1 MNDACI
7 LKNHGHSV
15 PLPLVAAQQSPS
27 KTEARVNIE
36 NRLSQMRQK
45 RGYSAAALAGK
56 VGVSRQT
63 IYAME
68 AGSYVPNT
76 LVALRLARVLEVPVE
91 EIFSLEESPLPASA
105 REVDLL
111 PGGQTVEP
119 GLPVQICQVDK
130 RTMGVSPTP
139 VAWYLPPADAVVID
153 SAEKASRQ
161 RKARVQLF
169 QEEEQFGNRLLMA
182 GCDPAMSVL
191 ARHLQRAHIE
201 LVLAHRNSSQAL
213 DLLQMG
219 CVHIAGSHLRDE
231 ATGESNLSQVRKLF
245 PRGVAVVIAFAVW
258 EEGIVVA
265 KGNPKAIREIADFA
279 RKGVSLVNRE
289 PGSGS
294 RSLVDSSLKRLGI
307 PSSKVNGYAHV
318 AQGHLPAAWQ
328 VRTGHADC
336 CVATRAAARV
346 FGLDFVPLVS
356 ERYDLVIRK
365 QHVALPAVQ
374 LLLDTLNRTALRREL
389 EGLGGYDISGAG
401 KQVA

>member
-1 MNDACI
+1 
-7 LKNHGHSV
+7 
-15 PLPLVAAQQSPS
+15 
-27 KTEARVNIE
+27 VNIE
-36 NRLSQMRQK
+36 NLLSQIRQK
-45 RGYSAAALAGK
+45 RGFSAAALASK

-76 LVALRLARVLEVPVE
+76 LVALRLARVLEVTVE
-91 EIFSLEESPLPASA
+91 ELFCLEAASPPPSFTK
-105 REVDLL
+105 EVDLL

-119 GLPVQICQVDK
+119 GLPVQICQVDR
-130 RTMGVSPTP
+130 RTVGVSPSP

-153 SAEKASRQ
+153 SAETGPGQ
-161 RKARVQLF
+161 RRARVQIF
-169 QEEEQFGNRLLMA
+169 QDTEQFGNRLLMA

-191 ARHLQRAHIE
+191 ARHLQKANIE

-213 DLLQMG
+213 ELVRNG

-231 ATGESNLSQVRKLF
+231 ATGESNLPHVRKLF
-245 PRGVAVVIAFAVW
+245 PRGTAVVFTFAVW

-265 KGNPKAIREIADFA
+265 KGNPKAIREIADLA
-279 RKGVSLVNRE
+279 RKGVVMVNRE

-294 RSLVDSSLKRLGI
+294 RSLLDSSLKRLGI
-307 PSSKVNGYAHV
+307 ASSKVKGYKQVAH
-318 AQGHLPAAWQ
+318 GHLPAAWQ
-328 VRTGHADC
+328 VRMGHADC

-365 QHVALPAVQ
+365 QHIALPAVQ
-374 LLLDTLNRTALRREL
+374 LLLDTLNRTAFRREL
-389 EGLGGYDISGAG
+389 EGLGGYDTSGAG

>member
-1 MNDACI
+1 M
-7 LKNHGHSV
+7 
-15 PLPLVAAQQSPS
+15 
-27 KTEARVNIE
+27 NIE
-36 NRLSQMRQK
+36 NSLSQIRQK
-45 RGYSAAALAGK
+45 RGYSAAALASK
-56 VGVSRQT
+56 VGVTRQT

-76 LVALRLARVLEVPVE
+76 VVALRLARVLEVPVE
-91 EIFSLEESPLPASA
+91 ELFHLEDASA
-105 REVDLL
+105 PRPSAKEVDLL

-119 GLPVQICQVDK
+119 GLPVQICRVDK

-153 SAEKASRQ
+153 SAERGPRA

-169 QEEEQFGNRLLMA
+169 QDEEQFGNRLLMA

-191 ARHLQRAHIE
+191 ARHLQKGNTE
-201 LVLAHRNSSQAL
+201 LVLAHRNSSEAL

-231 ATGESNLSQVRKLF
+231 ASGESNLPQVRKLF
-245 PRGVAVVIAFAVW
+245 PRSTAVVIAFAVW

-279 RKGVSLVNRE
+279 RKGVALVNRE

-294 RSLVDSSLKRLGI
+294 RSLLDSSLKRLGI
-307 PSSKVNGYAHV
+307 PSSKVKGYDQVAH
-318 AQGHLPAAWQ
+318 GHLPAAWQ
-328 VRTGHADC
+328 VRTGQADG

-365 QHVALPAVQ
+365 QHLAMPSVQ

-389 EGLGGYDISGAG
+389 EGLGGYDTSSSG

>member
-1 MNDACI
+1 
-7 LKNHGHSV
+7 
-15 PLPLVAAQQSPS
+15 
-27 KTEARVNIE
+27 VNIE
-36 NRLSQMRQK
+36 NHLSHIRQK

-76 LVALRLARVLEVPVE
+76 LVALRLARVFEVQVE
-91 EIFSLEESPLPASA
+91 ELFRLEDASPPPPTA

-111 PGGQTVEP
+111 PGGQAVEP
-119 GLPVQICQVDK
+119 GLPVQICPVDK

-139 VAWYLPPADAVVID
+139 VAWYLPPADGVVID
-153 SAEKASRQ
+153 SPEKVSRQ
-161 RKARVQLF
+161 RKTRVQPF
-169 QEEEQFGNRLLMA
+169 QDEEQFGNRLLLA

-191 ARHLQRAHIE
+191 ARHLQKANIE
-201 LVLAHRNSSQAL
+201 LILAHRNSSQAL
-213 DLLQMG
+213 DLLRTG
-219 CVHIAGSHLRDE
+219 CVHIGGSHLRDE
-231 ATGESNLSQVRKLF
+231 ATGESNLPQVRKLF
-245 PRGVAVVIAFAVW
+245 RRTAVVIAFALW

-265 KGNPKAIREIADFA
+265 KGNPKGIREIADFA
-279 RKGVSLVNRE
+279 RKGVCLVNRE

-307 PSSKVNGYAHV
+307 ASSKVKGYSQV
-318 AQGHLPAAWQ
+318 AYGHLPAAWQ

-346 FGLDFVPLVS
+346 FGLDFVPLLS

-365 QHVALPAVQ
+365 PHLALPAVQ
-374 LLLDTLNRTALRREL
+374 LLLDALNRNALRREL
-389 EGLGGYDISGAG
+389 EGLGGYDTSDTG

>member
-1 MNDACI
+1 
-7 LKNHGHSV
+7 
-15 PLPLVAAQQSPS
+15 
-27 KTEARVNIE
+27 VNIE
-36 NRLSQMRQK
+36 NLLSQIRHK
-45 RGYSAAALAGK
+45 RGYSAAGLASK

-91 EIFSLEESPLPASA
+91 ELFRLEDTSPPPSVT

-119 GLPVQICQVDK
+119 GLPVQICQVDR
-130 RTMGVSPTP
+130 RTVGVSPSP
-139 VAWYLPPADAVVID
+139 VAWYLPPADAVVIE
-153 SAEKASRQ
+153 SAEKGPDHR
-161 RKARVQLF
+161 RARVQMF
-169 QEEEQFGNRLLMA
+169 QDMEQFGNRLLMA

-191 ARHLQRAHIE
+191 ARHLQKANME
-201 LVLAHRNSSQAL
+201 LVLAHRNSSEAL
-213 DLLQMG
+213 ELLRNG

-231 ATGESNLSQVRKLF
+231 TTGESNLAQVRKLF
-245 PRGVAVVIAFAVW
+245 PRGTAVVFAFAVW

-265 KGNPKAIREIADFA
+265 KGNPKAVLEIADFA
-279 RKGVSLVNRE
+279 RKGVALVNRE

-294 RSLVDSSLKRLGI
+294 RSLLDSSLKRLGI
-307 PSSKVNGYAHV
+307 ASSKVKGYKQVAH
-318 AQGHLPAAWQ
+318 GHLPAAWQ

-365 QHVALPAVQ
+365 QHIALPAVQ
-374 LLLDTLNRTALRREL
+374 LLLDTLNRTAFRREL
-389 EGLGGYDISGAG
+389 EGLGGYDTSGAG
-401 KQVA
+401 KQMA

>member
-1 MNDACI
+1 
-7 LKNHGHSV
+7 
-15 PLPLVAAQQSPS
+15 
-27 KTEARVNIE
+27 VNIE
-36 NRLSQMRQK
+36 NLLSQIRQK
-45 RGYSAAALAGK
+45 RGFSAAALASK

-76 LVALRLARVLEVPVE
+76 LVALRLARVLEVTVE
-91 EIFSLEESPLPASA
+91 ELFCLEAASPPPSVTK
-105 REVDLL
+105 EVDLL

-119 GLPVQICQVDK
+119 GLPVQICQVDR
-130 RTMGVSPTP
+130 RTVGVSPSP

-153 SAEKASRQ
+153 SAEKGPAQ
-161 RKARVQLF
+161 RRARVQIF
-169 QEEEQFGNRLLMA
+169 QDTEQFGNRLLMA

-191 ARHLQRAHIE
+191 ARHLQKANIE

-213 DLLQMG
+213 QLLRNG

-231 ATGESNLSQVRKLF
+231 ATGESNLPQVRKLF
-245 PRGVAVVIAFAVW
+245 PRGTAVVFTFAVW

-265 KGNPKAIREIADFA
+265 KGNPKAIREIADLA
-279 RKGVSLVNRE
+279 RKGVVMVNRE

-294 RSLVDSSLKRLGI
+294 RSLLDSSLKRLGI
-307 PSSKVNGYAHV
+307 ASSKVKGYKQVAH
-318 AQGHLPAAWQ
+318 GHLPAAWQ

-365 QHVALPAVQ
+365 QHIALPAVQ
-374 LLLDTLNRTALRREL
+374 LLLDTLNRTAFRREL
-389 EGLGGYDISGAG
+389 EGLGGYDTSGAG
-401 KQVA
+401 TQVA

>member
-1 MNDACI
+1 M
-7 LKNHGHSV
+7 
-15 PLPLVAAQQSPS
+15 
-27 KTEARVNIE
+27 NIE
-36 NRLSQMRQK
+36 NRLSQIRQK
-45 RGYSAAALAGK
+45 RGHTAAALASK
-56 VGVSRQT
+56 IGVSRQT

-91 EIFSLEESPLPASA
+91 ELFCLEDASPRPPSTT
-105 REVDLL
+105 EVDVL

-130 RTMGVSPTP
+130 RAMGVFATP
-139 VAWYLPPADAVVID
+139 EAWNLPPADAVVID
-153 SAEKASRQ
+153 SAEKGPHQ
-161 RKARVQLF
+161 RRARVQLF

-191 ARHLQRAHIE
+191 ARHMQKANTE

-213 DLLQMG
+213 ELLQMG

-231 ATGESNLSQVRKLF
+231 ASGESNLPQVRKLF
-245 PRGVAVVIAFAVW
+245 PRGTAVVIAFAVW

-279 RKGVSLVNRE
+279 RKGVVLVNRE

-294 RSLVDSSLKRLGI
+294 RTLLDSSLKRLGI
-307 PSSKVNGYAHV
+307 ASSKVKGYKQVAH
-318 AQGHLPAAWQ
+318 GHLPAAWQ
-328 VRTGHADC
+328 VRTGQADG

-346 FGLDFVPLVS
+346 FGLDFVPLLS

-365 QHVALPAVQ
+365 QHLALPAVQ

-389 EGLGGYDISGAG
+389 EGLGGYDTSGAG

>member
-1 MNDACI
+1 
-7 LKNHGHSV
+7 V
-15 PLPLVAAQQSPS
+15 P
-27 KTEARVNIE
+27 IE
-36 NRLSQMRQK
+36 NRLSQIRQK
-45 RGYSAAALAGK
+45 RGYSAAALANK

-76 LVALRLARVLEVPVE
+76 LVALRLARVLDVTVE
-91 EIFSLEESPLPASA
+91 ELFCLEHASPRPPSTT
-105 REVDLL
+105 EVDLL

-119 GLPVQICQVDK
+119 GLPVQICRVDK

-153 SAEKASRQ
+153 SAEKGPRERS
-161 RKARVQLF
+161 ARVQLF
-169 QEEEQFGNRLLMA
+169 QEAEQFGNRLLMA

-191 ARHLQRAHIE
+191 ARHLEKAHTE

-213 DLLQMG
+213 ELLQMG
-219 CVHIAGSHLRDE
+219 RVHIAGSHLRDE
-231 ATGESNLSQVRKLF
+231 SSGESNVPQVRKLF
-245 PRGVAVVIAFAVW
+245 PRGTAVVIAFAVW

-265 KGNPKAIREIADFA
+265 KGNPKAIREIGDFA

-294 RSLVDSSLKRLGI
+294 RSLLDSSLKRLGI
-307 PSSKVNGYAHV
+307 PSSKVKGYKQVAH
-318 AQGHLPAAWQ
+318 GHLPAAWQ

-336 CVATRAAARV
+336 CIATRAAARV
-346 FGLDFVPLVS
+346 FGLDFVPLLS

-365 QHVALPAVQ
+365 QHLALPAVQ
-374 LLLDTLNRTALRREL
+374 LFLDTLNRTALRREL
-389 EGLGGYDISGAG
+389 EGLGGYDTSGTG
-401 KQVA
+401 KRVA

>member
-1 MNDACI
+1 
-7 LKNHGHSV
+7 
-15 PLPLVAAQQSPS
+15 
-27 KTEARVNIE
+27 VNIE
-36 NRLSQMRQK
+36 NHLSRIRQK

-76 LVALRLARVLEVPVE
+76 LVALRLARVLDVPVE
-91 EIFSLEESPLPASA
+91 ELFRLEDISPAPPSTK
-105 REVDLL
+105 EVDLL

-119 GLPVQICQVDK
+119 GLPMQICQVDR
-130 RTMGVSPTP
+130 RTVGVSPSP

-153 SAEKASRQ
+153 SVEKGPRQ
-161 RKARVQLF
+161 GRARVQIF
-169 QEEEQFGNRLLMA
+169 QDAEQFGNRLLMA

-191 ARHLQRAHIE
+191 ARHLQKANIE

-213 DLLQMG
+213 DLLQQG
-219 CVHIAGSHLRDE
+219 CIHIAGSHLRDE
-231 ATGESNLSQVRKLF
+231 TSDESNLPQVRKLF
-245 PRGVAVVIAFAVW
+245 PRGTAVVIAFAVW

-265 KGNPKAIREIADFA
+265 KGNPNSIREIADFA
-279 RKGVSLVNRE
+279 RKGISLVNRE

-294 RSLVDSSLKRLGI
+294 RSLLDSSLKRLGI
-307 PSSKVNGYAHV
+307 ASSKITGYKQVAH
-318 AQGHLPAAWQ
+318 GHLPAAWQ
-328 VRTGHADC
+328 VRIGHADC

-365 QHVALPAVQ
+365 QHLALPAVQ
-374 LLLDTLNRTALRREL
+374 LLLDTLNRTVFRREL
-389 EGLGGYDISGAG
+389 EGLGGYDTSGAG